1 MDNVKIGQTQ
11 NTYTGILE
19 NNLDTTSENYGYY
32 EVPLAIRNAHYP
44 APFPSLSSDHVKFA
58 IIDDEMPL
66 QLGDKMDYK
75 DYLIVANSKGEN
87 RYAIVNPIT
96 RLALEQV
103 TKYSGLR
110 IKLRMVQCF
119 PPLSSN
125 NYRSTSSNV
134 LIIPR
139 SFYTNHTPLIT
150 ALNEINLNAISSNN
164 SNLSIPILI
173 PIFKN
178 KSGKFAYP
186 IVQRNA
192 GDPFPFKLV
201 AYHNALRNG
210 INYVAFYDI

>member
-110 IKLRMVQCF
+110 IKLRMVHVG

-125 NYRSTSSNV
+125 NYRSSNV
-134 LIIPR
+134 LTIPR
-139 SFYTNHTPLIT
+139 ISIQINTFNN

-192 GDPFPFKLV
+192 GDVFPFKLV

>member
-1 MDNVKIGQTQ
+1 MKNMDNVKIGQTQ

-66 QLGDKMDYK
+66 QLGDKIDYK

-103 TKYSGLR
+103 IKYNGLR
-110 IKLRMVQCF
+110 IKENGHVG

-125 NYRSTSSNV
+125 NYRSSNV
-134 LIIPR
+134 LTIPR
-139 SFYTNHTPLIT
+139 ISIQINTFNN

-192 GDPFPFKLV
+192 GDVFPFKLV

>member
-1 MDNVKIGQTQ
+1 MENVKIGQTQ

-66 QLGDKMDYK
+66 QLGDKIDYK
-75 DYLIVANSKGEN
+75 DYLIVANSKGES

-110 IKLRMVQCF
+110 IKLRMVVF
-119 PPLSSN
+119 SL
-125 NYRSTSSNV
+125 
-134 LIIPR
+134 L
-139 SFYTNHTPLIT
+139 
-150 ALNEINLNAISSNN
+150 
-164 SNLSIPILI
+164 
-173 PIFKN
+173 
-178 KSGKFAYP
+178 
-186 IVQRNA
+186 
-192 GDPFPFKLV
+192 
-201 AYHNALRNG
+201 
-210 INYVAFYDI
+210 

>member
-66 QLGDKMDYK
+66 QLGDKIDYK
-75 DYLIVANSKGEN
+75 DYLIIANSKGES

-96 RLALEQV
+96 RQALEQV

-110 IKLRMVQCF
+110 IKENGHVG

-125 NYRSTSSNV
+125 NYRSSNV
-134 LIIPR
+134 LTIPR
-139 SFYTNHTPLIT
+139 ISIQINTFNN

-192 GDPFPFKLV
+192 GDVFPFKLV

>member
-1 MDNVKIGQTQ
+1 MKNMDNVKIGQTQ

-66 QLGDKMDYK
+66 QLGDKIDYK
-75 DYLIVANSKGEN
+75 DYLIIANSKGES

-96 RLALEQV
+96 RQALEQV

-110 IKLRMVQCF
+110 IKENGHVG

-125 NYRSTSSNV
+125 NYRSSNV
-134 LIIPR
+134 LTIPR
-139 SFYTNHTPLIT
+139 ISIQINTFNN

-192 GDPFPFKLV
+192 GDVFPFKLV

>member
-1 MDNVKIGQTQ
+1 MENVKIGQTQ

-66 QLGDKMDYK
+66 QLGDKIDYK

-103 TKYSGLR
+103 IKYNGLR
-110 IKLRMVQCF
+110 IKENGGVF

-125 NYRSTSSNV
+125 NYRSSNV
-134 LIIPR
+134 LTIPR
-139 SFYTNHTPLIT
+139 ILIQINT
-150 ALNEINLNAISSNN
+150 FNNALNEMNLSAITSNN
-164 SNLSIPILI
+164 SNQSIPILI
-173 PIFKN
+173 PI
-178 KSGKFAYP
+178 
-186 IVQRNA
+186 
-192 GDPFPFKLV
+192 
-201 AYHNALRNG
+201 LR
-210 INYVAFYDI
+210 INPGNLPTRLYSVMQETFSLLN

>member
-1 MDNVKIGQTQ
+1 MENVLIGQTQ
-11 NTYTGILE
+11 HTYTGILE
-19 NNLDTTSENYGYY
+19 SKLDTTSENYGFY

-44 APFPSLSSDHVKFA
+44 APFPSLNSEHVKFA

-66 QLGDKMDYK
+66 QLGDKIDYK
-75 DYLIVANSKGEN
+75 DYLIVANSKVES

-110 IKLRMVQCF
+110 IKENGGVF

-125 NYRSTSSNV
+125 NYRSSNV
-134 LIIPR
+134 LTIPR
-139 SFYTNHTPLIT
+139 ISIQINTFNN
-150 ALNEINLNAISSNN
+150 ALNEMNLSANTSNN
-164 SNLSIPILI
+164 SNQSIPILV

-192 GDPFPFKLV
+192 GDAFSFKLV